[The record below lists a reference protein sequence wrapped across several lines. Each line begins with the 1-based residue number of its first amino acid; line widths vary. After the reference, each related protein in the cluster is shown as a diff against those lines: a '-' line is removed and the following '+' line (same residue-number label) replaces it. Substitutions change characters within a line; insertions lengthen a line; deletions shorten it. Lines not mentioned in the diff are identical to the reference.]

1 MISYP
6 VIANKE
12 TNTIAG
18 RYNGEEFNDLTTPT
32 FTIPDEFKY
41 QVYVVDDMYTAR
53 PDLLSL
59 HIYKT
64 VNYADVLCK
73 LNGVSNPFELNAG
86 MIIIAPD
93 IADLPKFYA
102 SPLKNTATEKT
113 ALTASGEKTVKSL
126 QKKKNETRQ
135 ANSSVIGDKNYKIDK
150 NNKLIIY

>member
-12 TNTIAG
+12 TNTIDG
-18 RYNGEEFNDLTTPT
+18 RYNDEEFNDLTDPT
-32 FTIPDEFKY
+32 FTIPESFNY

-73 LNGVSNPFELNAG
+73 LNGISNPFELNKG

-93 IADLPKFYA
+93 LSDLPSFYTSPVKSTA
-102 SPLKNTATEKT
+102 SEVS
-113 ALTASGEKTVKSL
+113 ALTKNGIKSVKQL

-135 ANSSVIGDKNYKIDK
+135 ANNSVIGDKNYKIDK
-150 NNKLIIY
+150 SNKLIIY